1 MCPKTKWCRGH
12 STPHHVDR
20 GGKTYIIPHYTN
32 PALPRQPALHPSLPK
47 NGGTSPRN
55 PQHYAR
61 DPRSIP
67 EEPTPTPHHV
77 EPDGKSYIMIQ
88 STTTALCH
96 TTLHYTPLCCRMAEP
111 LRETRSILLGN
122 LGASL
127 QTPTLHHITLTEA
140 GKPTL
145 YYTTQTPR
153 CHATL
158 HYTPLCRRMAELLR
172 ETHSIL
178 PGTLGASP
186 RNRTLHH
193 ITLIQPENPTL

>member
-1 MCPKTKWCRGH
+1 
-12 STPHHVDR
+12 
-20 GGKTYIIPHYTN
+20 
-32 PALPRQPALHPSLPK
+32 
-47 NGGTSPRN
+47 
-55 PQHYAR
+55 
-61 DPRSIP
+61 
-67 EEPTPTPHHV
+67 
-77 EPDGKSYIMIQ
+77 
-88 STTTALCH
+88 
-96 TTLHYTPLCCRMAEP
+96 MAEL

-127 QTPTLHHITLTEA
+127 QNPTLHHITLTEA

-172 ETHSIL
+172 ETHGIL
-178 PGTLGASP
+178 SGTLGASP
-186 RNRTLHH
+186 GNRTLHH